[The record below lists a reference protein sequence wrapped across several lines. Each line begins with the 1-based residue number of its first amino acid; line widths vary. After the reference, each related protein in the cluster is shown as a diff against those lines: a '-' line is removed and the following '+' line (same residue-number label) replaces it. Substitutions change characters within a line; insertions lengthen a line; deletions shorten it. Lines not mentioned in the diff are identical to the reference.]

1 MGRPREFDADEALQ
15 TALELFWRKGYEG
28 TSITDLTD
36 GMGITKPSLYGAF
49 GKQLCF
55 TLSGWYYWS
64 LVYLPSNLLFI
75 SVCIYLFL
83 YFNHL

>member
-1 MGRPREFDADEALQ
+1 MSMGRPREFDADEALQ

-49 GKQLCF
+49 GNKEE
-55 TLSGWYYWS
+55 
-64 LVYLPSNLLFI
+64 LFR
-75 SVCIYLFL
+75 
-83 YFNHL
+83 

>member
-36 GMGITKPSLYGAF
+36 GMGITKPSLYGDTTFKA
-49 GKQLCF
+49 G
-55 TLSGWYYWS
+55 
-64 LVYLPSNLLFI
+64 
-75 SVCIYLFL
+75 
-83 YFNHL
+83 